1 MIKKIVIK
9 STSSSTIQIANLS
22 FIIYKDGAWGEF
34 DTGVSNS
41 SKVNEYDSDTIN
53 VLMSSP
59 YHDSGYAVWIFTRG
73 QDFYKG
79 ESITIT
85 FKTPLR
91 VLKSINCNISKNYS
105 AMVTIYDENDN
116 IIHTIDFLENRN
128 LTPNLEKIKVYP
140 TNTVGTIVTNDTS
153 HISDV
158 YSISQVTTDEVT
170 EDAITDI
177 KYAVSFDGRKTY
189 KVYKNSAWNAL
200 LLSNIMTN
208 GMSKTE
214 LEALTDSEYD
224 PQLTS
229 DRTFDIVAGMN
240 TNNSEK
246 SPSIKSIIVDYL
258 KISNT

>member
-1 MIKKIVIK
+1 MIKKIVITNK
-9 STSSSTIQIANLS
+9 DSYSIKLSNLSLITYVNGGWNTLGLGSTITSECNLYDTDTLRVS
-22 FIIYKDGAWGEF
+22 RNGSHSTGYIYFYFKNG
-34 DTGVSNS
+34 
-41 SKVNEYDSDTIN
+41 DTIYTQEK
-53 VLMSSP
+53 V
-59 YHDSGYAVWIFTRG
+59 
-73 QDFYKG
+73 
-79 ESITIT
+79 TIE
-85 FKTPLR
+85 FKTPVK
-91 VLKSINCNISKNYS
+91 VLS
-105 AMVTIYDENDN
+105 AIRCTVTNEYLAATIYDENDN
-116 IIHTIDFLENRN
+116 IIHNVYPLESGSN
-128 LTPNLEKIKVYP
+128 LTPELKKIKVYP

-158 YSISQVTTDEVT
+158 YSISQVTTDETT

-189 KVYKNSAWNAL
+189 KAYKNSAWSAL
-200 LLSNIMTN
+200 SLSNIMTN
-208 GMSKTE
+208 GMSKAE

-246 SPSIKSIIVDYL
+246 TPSIKFITVDYL

>member
-1 MIKKIVIK
+1 MIKKIVIR
-9 STSSSTIQIANLS
+9 STSSGTRQIANLS
-22 FIIYKDGAWGEF
+22 FITYKDGAWGEF
-34 DTGVSNS
+34 YTGVSNN
-41 SKVNEYDSDTIN
+41 SKANEYDSDVIN

-59 YHDSGYAVWIFTRG
+59 YHDSGYAYWIFTRG

-85 FKTPLR
+85 FKTPLK
-91 VLKSINCNISKNYS
+91 VLKSIKVN
-105 AMVTIYDENDN
+105 ATGDAAADIYDENDN
-116 IIHTIDFLENRN
+116 ILYTFSRLSDTNP
-128 LTPNLEKIKVYP
+128 TPTLEKIKVYP

-158 YSISQVTTDEVT
+158 YSISQVTTDETT

-200 LLSNIMTN
+200 SLSNIMTN

-246 SPSIKSIIVDYL
+246 TPSIKSIIVDYL

>member
-1 MIKKIVIK
+1 MIKKIKFTNKYNSTVSIEGLK
-9 STSSSTIQIANLS
+9 IYTYKNGDWETIHTGTSTTSTSNRFESNTI
-22 FIIYKDGAWGEF
+22 
-34 DTGVSNS
+34 
-41 SKVNEYDSDTIN
+41 KVTRN
-53 VLMSSP
+53 VNHP
-59 YHDSGYAVWIFTRG
+59 RGYMYWIFT
-73 QDFYKG
+73 QDGSIYAN
-79 ESITIT
+79 ESITIE
-85 FKTPLR
+85 FKQPLK
-91 VLKSINCNISKNYS
+91 VLKCIVATLGNNNAILS
-105 AMVTIYDENDN
+105 TIYDENDN
-116 IIHTIDFLENRN
+116 KIYEINKMMSGN
-128 LTPNLEKIKVYP
+128 NKTPELMKMKVYP

-158 YSISQVTTDEVT
+158 YSISQVTTDETT

-189 KVYKNSAWNAL
+189 KVYKNSAWSAL
-200 LLSNIMTN
+200 SLSNIMTN

-246 SPSIKSIIVDYL
+246 TPSIKSIIVDYL

>member
-1 MIKKIVIK
+1 MIKKIVIN
-9 STSSSTIQIANLS
+9 AE
-22 FIIYKDGAWGEF
+22 YK
-34 DTGVSNS
+34 
-41 SKVNEYDSDTIN
+41 I
-53 VLMSSP
+53 
-59 YHDSGYAVWIFTRG
+59 
-73 QDFYKG
+73 
-79 ESITIT
+79 ITIDSLSLIVYQNGKWDKLYPGNT
-85 FKTPLR
+85 IKSDHNVYETDILNITRSSEHNSEYVYWFLSTKGSSISKDESLTIEFKTPIK
-91 VLKSINCNISKNYS
+91 VLKSITCNLTSNYAAS
-105 AMVTIYDENDN
+105 ATIYDENDN
-116 IIHTIDFLENRN
+116 NIFKIKYLTAAN
-128 LTPNLEKIKVYP
+128 LTPTLEKIKVYP

-158 YSISQVTTDEVT
+158 YSISQVTTDETT

-189 KVYKNSAWNAL
+189 KAYRNSAWSAL

-229 DRTFDIVAGMN
+229 DRTFDIVAGMT

-246 SPSIKSIIVDYL
+246 TPSIKSIIVDYL
-258 KISNT
+258 KISSI